1 MVSSMSST
9 ATTCGEPTTGRVLTM
24 ALVVDGASGLG
35 QLEATDIG
43 LEVVAAARPPNPTD
57 ATTPAATRSAIT

>member
-1 MVSSMSST
+1 
-9 ATTCGEPTTGRVLTM
+9 M

-43 LEVVAAARPPNPTD
+43 LEVFAAARPPNPTD
-57 ATTPAATRSAIT
+57 ARTPAETRRAIT